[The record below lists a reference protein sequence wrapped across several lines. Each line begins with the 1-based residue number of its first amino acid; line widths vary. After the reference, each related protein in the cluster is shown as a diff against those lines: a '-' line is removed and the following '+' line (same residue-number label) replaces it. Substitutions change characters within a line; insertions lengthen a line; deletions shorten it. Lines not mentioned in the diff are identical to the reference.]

1 MKEIPRSIVALISYF
16 LKHQVHVNFNNY
28 AYGNLFNSDL
38 ATLLQWRKNLNVE
51 KLLLYLN
58 DHQNRLGYRDT
69 FKSFCIHVSQVKGNL
84 TVSLK

>member
-1 MKEIPRSIVALISYF
+1 MKEIPTSIVALISYF

-28 AYGNLFNSDL
+28 AYGNFFHSDL

-69 FKSFCIHVSQVKGNL
+69 FKSFCIHVCQVKGNL